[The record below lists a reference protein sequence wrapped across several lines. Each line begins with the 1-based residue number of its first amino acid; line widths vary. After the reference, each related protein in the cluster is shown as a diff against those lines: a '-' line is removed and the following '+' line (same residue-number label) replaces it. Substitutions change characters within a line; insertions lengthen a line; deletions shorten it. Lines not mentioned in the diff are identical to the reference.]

1 LNQSAGDAWVEQGV
15 TGRDGADRCHELLGW
30 CLTMRLYLLAFQH
43 ELLDIEL
50 DDIDTAPGTL
60 ASLSKVAEKLRF
72 RAS

>member
-1 LNQSAGDAWVEQGV
+1 
-15 TGRDGADRCHELLGW
+15 
-30 CLTMRLYLLAFQH
+30 MRLYLLAFQH